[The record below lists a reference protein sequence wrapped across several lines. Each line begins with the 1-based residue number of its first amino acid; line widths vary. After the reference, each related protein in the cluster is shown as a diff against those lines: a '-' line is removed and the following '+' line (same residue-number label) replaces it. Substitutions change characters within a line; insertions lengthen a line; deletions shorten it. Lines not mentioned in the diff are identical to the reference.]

1 LSGTVWSVAEKAI
14 STEVGKDLLN
24 GVLRLPAQLSAL
36 VVLTHAG
43 QLPAARDDALSVILQ
58 HAGIGT
64 LRLDLLTGGEGQQT
78 ERARNVPLL
87 ARRLLDG
94 LSLLKRRMRL
104 GEVPTLPI
112 ALCAAGDCSPV
123 VLRVAAERDRDIYA
137 VVCRGGLIDLAGT
150 LYLRSLR
157 SPLLVLVAEDDERV
171 ATSNRRALREVSCR
185 HELRLLPAGVDAP
198 DAAAASEQV
207 ARETALWLV
216 KHLPAPSG
224 SLAVD
229 RCETGN

>member
-1 LSGTVWSVAEKAI
+1 M
-14 STEVGKDLLN
+14 LN